1 MSSDPTRQQAPEGQ
15 VDDLSRQH
23 GSLSPEPRPWRRF
36 VAIGDSFTEGMSDHD
51 PEHEDRYI
59 GWADRLAALLAAHV
73 DDFRYANL
81 AVRGRKLEDIV
92 TRQLDQA
99 LELEPDLVS
108 IVGGGNDILRP
119 KADIDLLAARLEQ
132 AVARARAAGADI
144 LLATPTDPVGAPVIR
159 RTRGR
164 AAIYLAHI
172 WSIAQRHDCYVINQW
187 SFDFLKDW
195 RMWAPDRIHMTTEGH
210 RRVALAAYAALG
222 HDPAD
227 ADWQVPLPPQPV
239 PGRLQMLRENA
250 QWAREYAAPW
260 VQRRIQGRSSGD
272 NIDPKRPTL
281 APVRPLED
289 R

>member
-1 MSSDPTRQQAPEGQ
+1 MSPAEHEGRAPDGQ
-15 VDDLSRQH
+15 VGDLTGRYA
-23 GSLSPEPRPWRRF
+23 SLSPEPRPWRRY
-36 VAIGDSFTEGMSDHD
+36 VAIGDSFTEGMSDAD
-51 PEHEDRYI
+51 PGHENRYI
-59 GWADRLAALLAAHV
+59 GWADRLAALLSAHV
-73 DDFRYANL
+73 DDFGYANL

-92 TRQLDQA
+92 TRQLERA
-99 LELEPDLVS
+99 LELGPDLVS
-108 IVGGGNDILRP
+108 VVGGGNDILRP

-132 AVARARAAGADI
+132 AVAQIRATGADV

-164 AAIYLAHI
+164 AATYVAHI

-195 RMWAPDRIHMTTEGH
+195 RMWAPDRIHMTPEGH

-227 ADWQVPLPPQPV
+227 AEWQVPLPPQPE

-250 QWAREYAAPW
+250 QWVREYAAPW
-260 VQRRIQGRSSGD
+260 VQRRLQGRSSGD
-272 NIDPKRPTL
+272 NVDPKRPSL
-281 APVRPLED
+281 APVRPLEE